1 MSEYNL
7 KQERLPPASVFL
19 NTVCPGLSFL
29 DENTFFSVES
39 LVDSGRTLSIQ
50 QYNWPLTGLVTS
62 PTVSATL
69 EDSYLNIA
77 RPPYQR
83 EERKN
88 VESTTYVPLPLHIT
102 SLFAQVIHETT
113 DQNNNNNRHLH
124 IGAGVNPLVHDP
136 FRLVLLNPGCL
147 SSMVRLPTVV
157 KPQANG
163 SGSGGGVREP
173 LNKMATSINQ
183 LLRIGTPEQ
192 ADWSPYFQSLVGHV
206 DPELASPKKAQKD
219 TPFSHFLDFNQK
231 HYKSQIASPSVPKLL
246 VSANVNVLNVF
257 ALNESFDY
265 NNTASFSTTS
275 TLFPQPQPQTQS
287 QQQSQQQQ
295 QHSQTNNNA
304 PASSTAS
311 VISSSSQVT
320 AYTKVIEKPILRLQ
334 FKSSVIVTSLFTI
347 NSEPSVVLGL
357 NTGEIIY
364 INLSNLTFRHFTD
377 LGTNARNL
385 ESTFISI
392 SDPVTSLNAIIHPT
406 RNLLLVAGFAS
417 GEVVIIDP
425 TLPASSSPTPYKKTV
440 VGKDRFLTYFKKFDL
455 SLGASKDASMG
466 SSIGPPYI
474 VGHFKV
480 SHKPITSIAST
491 IAHDVRTHLPN
502 NPMILALASDDG
514 LVRFIDLIATHGQN
528 YGDPSN
534 FYNLLILTDMISSYF
549 QDGVRFIEFSP
560 DFRFIVVCG
569 KGDSIEIF
577 RMSYYNV
584 NGLLLKNSEATKKSM
599 RSRSNTV
606 NSNSSNAHSLSLFL
620 PPISSNTSQTLDM
633 QREDSHEHKYPPII
647 KDIVI
652 VSRFKAHTNTVERVA
667 FVKNDEFHQT
677 KSKAGHDVY
686 NFISCGRDGHVM
698 VWELNTKALTK
709 TKKTHMITSH
719 RSQSIVSEKRTER
732 NPSMASENNG
742 GTHSSNTRGLSL
754 GLPSAKKSHHQRN
767 RSITSHDDNPLT
779 QSFSALGISNIL
791 SSNTPPPST
800 NDNSEEQLNIVNSL
814 YRSLYELRLKKHYGK
829 QEIKRKYQCIIHGI
843 VDDKELPIMRIPLL
857 TMNLSC
863 LIKEGSISG
872 FHLASNDFWIFG
884 STGDIFRYK
893 IN

>member
-1 MSEYNL
+1 MSEYHL

-19 NTVCPGLSFL
+19 NTVCPGLSYL

-39 LVDSGRTLSIQ
+39 LVDGGRSLTLQ

-62 PTVSATL
+62 PTVLATL
-69 EDSYLNIA
+69 EDSYLNVA
-77 RPPYQR
+77 RPPYQK

-88 VESTTYVPLPLHIT
+88 VESSTYVPLPLHIT
-102 SLFAQVIHETT
+102 SLFAQVVQETT
-113 DQNNNNNRHLH
+113 DQNNNNRHLH

-147 SSMVRLPTVV
+147 SSMIRLPPSV
-157 KPQANG
+157 KPQGNG

-192 ADWSPYFQSLVGHV
+192 LDLSPHFHPLVGHV
-206 DPELASPKKAQKD
+206 DQEPAAAKKAPKD
-219 TPFSHFLDFNQK
+219 SPFSHFVEFNQK
-231 HYKSQIASPSVPKLL
+231 HYKAQIASPSVPKLL
-246 VSANVNVLNVF
+246 VSANVNVVNVF
-257 ALNESFDY
+257 ALNEDFDY
-265 NNTASFSTTS
+265 NNTTSFSSTS
-275 TLFPQPQPQTQS
+275 TPFPQPQPQ
-287 QQQSQQQQ
+287 QQSQAN
-295 QHSQTNNNA
+295 SNA
-304 PASSTAS
+304 PVSSTAS
-311 VISSSSQVT
+311 VASANSQVT
-320 AYTKVIEKPILRLQ
+320 AYTKVVEKPILRLQ
-334 FKSSVIVTSLFTI
+334 LKSSVIVTSLLTI
-347 NSEPSVVLGL
+347 NAEPSVVLGL
-357 NTGEIIY
+357 NTGEILY
-364 INLSNLTFRHFTD
+364 INLANLTYRHFSD
-377 LGTNARNL
+377 LGSDARGQ
-385 ESTFISI
+385 ESAFISI
-392 SDPVTSLNAIIHPT
+392 TDPVTSINAIMHPT
-406 RNLLLVAGFAS
+406 RDLLLVAGFAS

-425 TLPASSSPTPYKKTV
+425 TMPASSTSVPYKKTV
-440 VGKDRFLTYFKKFDL
+440 VGKDRFVTFFKKFDL
-455 SLGASKDASMG
+455 SLGASRDPSTEHA
-466 SSIGPPYI
+466 IGPPYL

-491 IAHDVRTHLPN
+491 IAHDVRAHLPS

-584 NGLLLKNSEATKKSM
+584 NGLLLKNSESTKKSM

-606 NSNSSNAHSLSLFL
+606 NSSSSNAHSLSVFL

-633 QREDSHEHKYPPII
+633 QREDSHETKYPPMI

-677 KSKAGHDVY
+677 KNKAGHDVY

-709 TKKTHMITSH
+709 VKKTHLITSH
-719 RSQSIVSEKRTER
+719 RSHSVVSEKKIER
-732 NPSMASENNG
+732 NPSMASENNS
-742 GTHSSNTRGLSL
+742 GTHPASTRGLPV
-754 GLPSAKKSHHQRN
+754 GLSSSKKSHHQRN

-779 QSFSALGISNIL
+779 QSFSALGINNIL
-791 SSNTPPPST
+791 SSHTPQAST
-800 NDNSEEQLNIVNSL
+800 NGNTEEQLNIVNSL

-829 QEIKRKYQCIIHGI
+829 QGTKREYQCIIHGI

-884 STGDIFRYK
+884 STGDIFRYR
-893 IN
+893 IH

>member
-1 MSEYNL
+1 MSEYHL

-29 DENTFFSVES
+29 DDNTFFSVES
-39 LVDSGRTLSIQ
+39 LVDSGRTLTIQ

-62 PTVSATL
+62 PTVLATL
-69 EDSYLNIA
+69 EDSYLNVA
-77 RPPYQR
+77 RPPYLK

-88 VESTTYVPLPLHIT
+88 VESSTYVPLPLHIT
-102 SLFAQVIHETT
+102 SLFAQVVQETA
-113 DQNNNNNRHLH
+113 DQNNNNRHLH

-136 FRLVLLNPGCL
+136 FKLVLLNPGCL
-147 SSMVRLPTVV
+147 TSMIRLPLKV
-157 KPQANG
+157 KPQGN
-163 SGSGGGVREP
+163 GSGGGGSVREP
-173 LNKMATSINQ
+173 LNLMATSINQ

-192 ADWSPYFQSLVGHV
+192 LDFSPYFHSLVSHV
-206 DPELASPKKAQKD
+206 DQDPASTKKAPKD
-219 TPFSHFLDFNQK
+219 TPFSHFLEFNQK
-231 HYKSQIASPSVPKLL
+231 HYKAQISSPSVPKLL

-257 ALNESFDY
+257 ALNEDFNY
-265 NNTASFSTTS
+265 NNTTSFSS
-275 TLFPQPQPQTQS
+275 TATPFPQPQPHQQTQAS
-287 QQQSQQQQ
+287 S
-295 QHSQTNNNA
+295 NA
-304 PASSTAS
+304 PVSSTAS
-311 VISSSSQVT
+311 VASFSSQVS
-320 AYTKVIEKPILRLQ
+320 AYRKVIEKPILRLQ
-334 FKSSVIVTSLFTI
+334 LKSSVIVTSLLTI
-347 NSEPSVVLGL
+347 SSETSVVLGL
-357 NTGEIIY
+357 NTGDILY
-364 INLSNLTFRHFTD
+364 INLGNLTYRHFSD
-377 LGTNARNL
+377 LGSNVRGL
-385 ESTFISI
+385 ESAFISI
-392 SDPVTSLNAIIHPT
+392 PDPVTSLNAIVHPT

-417 GEVVIIDP
+417 GEVIIIDT
-425 TLPASSSPTPYKKTV
+425 TLPASPTSTPYKKTV
-440 VGKDRFLTYFKKFDL
+440 VGKDRFVTFFKKFDL
-455 SLGASKDASMG
+455 SLGASKDSSMEPE
-466 SSIGPPYI
+466 IGPSYI

-491 IAHDVRTHLPN
+491 IAHDVRVHLPS

-549 QDGVRFIEFSP
+549 QDGVKFVEFSP

-584 NGLLLKNSEATKKSM
+584 NGLLLKNSESTKKPM

-606 NSNSSNAHSLSLFL
+606 NSCSSNTHSLSVFL

-633 QREDSHEHKYPPII
+633 QREDSHETKYPPII

-677 KSKAGHDVY
+677 KNKAGHDVY
-686 NFISCGRDGHVM
+686 NFISCGKDGHVM

-719 RSQSIVSEKRTER
+719 RSHSVVSEKKIER
-732 NPSMASENNG
+732 NPSMASENNSG
-742 GTHSSNTRGLSL
+742 AHPVNVRGLPM
-754 GLPSAKKSHHQRN
+754 GLPPNKKNHHQRN

-791 SSNTPPPST
+791 SSNTPPSST
-800 NDNSEEQLNIVNSL
+800 NDNTEEQLNIVNSL

-829 QEIKRKYQCIIHGI
+829 QETKRRYQCIIHGI
-843 VDDKELPIMRIPLL
+843 VDDKKLPIMRIPLL

-872 FHLASNDFWIFG
+872 FHLASNDFWVFG
-884 STGDIFRYK
+884 NTGDIFRFK
-893 IN
+893 IR